1 MNELALSD
9 NLTTITTEIKSYQN
23 IGGQAIFEIG
33 RRLKHVK
40 EHDLAHGQFNEWL
53 ISINIDR
60 TFATRAM
67 KISSEFNSKYATSH
81 NLGMNVLYEIATL
94 PEEERNK
101 PQQLDSGETKKP
113 DEMTVRELREV
124 KRKLKLKE
132 EELEDKNLQIEKL
145 RKQPKLQ
152 PEIKTVEKRVEV
164 KPTDYDYLK
173 SKSQKAELLQK
184 QLDEAKKDVEF
195 YQNELNKA
203 EQNAKREAKLNDD
216 KIQQKQL
223 ERKKRQAELNA
234 YEISDKIKKL
244 VSDVWLDNA
253 EINELNQLGNE
264 AKSNLIRNLDK
275 LQEFVDKAHQALQGR
290 KFIEGEI
297 INDN

>member
-1 MNELALSD
+1 MNEISLSD
-9 NLTTITTEIKSYQN
+9 DITIITTEIKSYQS
-23 IGGQAIFEIG
+23 ISGQAIFEIG

-40 EHDLAHGQFNEWL
+40 EHDLAHGQYIEWL
-53 ISINIDR
+53 KTINMNRRQASRFIKI
-60 TFATRAM
+60 ATEFSNGTT
-67 KISSEFNSKYATSH
+67 SSH
-81 NLGMNVLYEIATL
+81 LGMNVLYEIATM

-101 PQQLDSGETKKP
+101 PQKLDSGETKKP

-132 EELEDKNLQIEKL
+132 KELQDKNLQIERLK
-145 RKQPKLQ
+145 KQPKPQL
-152 PEIKTVEKRVEV
+152 EIKTVEKRVEV

-184 QLDEAKKDVEF
+184 QLDEAKQDVEF

-203 EQNAKREAKLNDD
+203 EQNARREAQLDDD

-253 EINELNQLGNE
+253 EINELNQIGDE

-275 LQEFVDKAHQALQGR
+275 LQEFVDKARQVLQGR
-290 KFIEGEI
+290 KFIEGKI

>member
-1 MNELALSD
+1 MNEVSLND
-9 NLTTITTEIKSYQN
+9 DLTIITTEIKSYQN

-40 EHDLAHGQFNEWL
+40 EHDLTHGKYMDWL
-53 ISINIDR
+53 KSININYR
-60 TFATRAM
+60 QASRFIKIAT
-67 KISSEFNSKYATSH
+67 EFSNWTTLS
-81 NLGMNVLYEIATL
+81 NLGMNVLYEIATM

-101 PQQLDSGETKKP
+101 PQKLDSGETKKP

-132 EELEDKNLQIEKL
+132 EELQDKNLQIERLK
-145 RKQPKLQ
+145 KQPKPQ

-173 SKSQKAELLQK
+173 SNSQKAELLQK

-223 ERKKRQAELNA
+223 ERRKRQAELNA

-253 EINELNQLGNE
+253 EINELNQLGDE

-297 INDN
+297 INAN

>member
-1 MNELALSD
+1 MNEVSLND
-9 NLTTITTEIKSYQN
+9 DLTIITTEIKSYQN

-40 EHDLAHGQFNEWL
+40 EHDLTHGKYMDWL
-53 ISINIDR
+53 KSININYR
-60 TFATRAM
+60 QASRFIKIATEFSNWTT
-67 KISSEFNSKYATSH
+67 SS
-81 NLGMNVLYEIATL
+81 NLGMNVLYEIATM

-132 EELEDKNLQIEKL
+132 EELQDKDLQIEQL
-145 RKQPKLQ
+145 QNQPK

-184 QLDEAKKDVEF
+184 QLDEAKRDVEF

-216 KIQQKQL
+216 KIQQKRL

-234 YEISDKIKKL
+234 YEISDKIKQL

-253 EINELNQLGNE
+253 EINELNRLGDE

-275 LQEFVDKAHQALQGR
+275 LQEFVDRAHQALQGR
-290 KFIEGEI
+290 TFIEGEI

>member
-1 MNELALSD
+1 MNEVSLND
-9 NLTTITTEIKSYQN
+9 DLTIITTEIKSYQN

-40 EHDLAHGQFNEWL
+40 EHDLTHGKYMDWL
-53 ISINIDR
+53 KSININYR
-60 TFATRAM
+60 QASRFIKIATEFSNWTM
-67 KISSEFNSKYATSH
+67 SS
-81 NLGMNVLYEIATL
+81 NLGMNVLYEIATM

-101 PQQLDSGETKKP
+101 PQQLDSGKTKKP

-132 EELEDKNLQIEKL
+132 EELQDKDLQIEQLQNQSK
-145 RKQPKLQ
+145 PK
-152 PEIKTVEKRVEV
+152 IKTVEKRVEV

-184 QLDEAKKDVEF
+184 QLDEAKRDVEF

-216 KIQQKQL
+216 KIQQKRL

-234 YEISDKIKKL
+234 YEISDKIKQL

-253 EINELNQLGNE
+253 EINELNRLGDE

-275 LQEFVDKAHQALQGR
+275 LQEFVDRAHQALQGR
-290 KFIEGEI
+290 TFIEGEI

>member
-1 MNELALSD
+1 MNEVSLND
-9 NLTTITTEIKSYQN
+9 DLTIITTEIKSYQN

-40 EHDLAHGQFNEWL
+40 EHDLTHGKYMDWL
-53 ISINIDR
+53 KSININYR
-60 TFATRAM
+60 QASRFIKIATEFSNWTM
-67 KISSEFNSKYATSH
+67 SS
-81 NLGMNVLYEIATL
+81 NLGMNVLYEIATM

-132 EELEDKNLQIEKL
+132 EELQDKDLQIE
-145 RKQPKLQ
+145 QLQ
-152 PEIKTVEKRVEV
+152 NQSKPEIKTVEKRVEV

-184 QLDEAKKDVEF
+184 QLDEAKRDVEF

-216 KIQQKQL
+216 EIQQKQL

-234 YEISDKIKKL
+234 YEISGKIKQL

-253 EINELNQLGNE
+253 EINELNRLGDE

-275 LQEFVDKAHQALQGR
+275 LQKFVDKAYQALQGR
-290 KFIEGEI
+290 TFIEGEI

>member
-1 MNELALSD
+1 MNEVSLND
-9 NLTTITTEIKSYQN
+9 DLTIITTEIKSYQN

-40 EHDLAHGQFNEWL
+40 EHDLTHGKYMDWL
-53 ISINIDR
+53 KSININYR
-60 TFATRAM
+60 QASRFIKIATEFSNWTM
-67 KISSEFNSKYATSH
+67 SS
-81 NLGMNVLYEIATL
+81 NLGMNVLYEIATM

-132 EELEDKNLQIEKL
+132 EELQDKDLQIE
-145 RKQPKLQ
+145 QLQ
-152 PEIKTVEKRVEV
+152 NQSKPEIKTVEKRVEV

-184 QLDEAKKDVEF
+184 QLDEAKRDVEF

-216 KIQQKQL
+216 KIQQKRL

-234 YEISDKIKKL
+234 YEISDKIKQL

-253 EINELNQLGNE
+253 EINELNRLGDE

-275 LQEFVDKAHQALQGR
+275 LQEFVDRAHQALQGR
-290 KFIEGEI
+290 TFIEGEI

>member
-1 MNELALSD
+1 MNEVSLND
-9 NLTTITTEIKSYQN
+9 DLTIITTEIKSYQN

-40 EHDLAHGQFNEWL
+40 EHDLTHGKYMDWL
-53 ISINIDR
+53 KSININYR
-60 TFATRAM
+60 QASRFIKIATEFSNWTT
-67 KISSEFNSKYATSH
+67 SS
-81 NLGMNVLYEIATL
+81 NLGMNVLYEIATM

-132 EELEDKNLQIEKL
+132 EELQDKDLQIEQLQNQSK
-145 RKQPKLQ
+145 PK
-152 PEIKTVEKRVEV
+152 IKTVEKRVEV

-184 QLDEAKKDVEF
+184 QLDEAKRDVEF

-216 KIQQKQL
+216 KIQQKRL

-234 YEISDKIKKL
+234 YEISDKIKQL

-253 EINELNQLGNE
+253 EINELNRLGDE

-275 LQEFVDKAHQALQGR
+275 LQEFVDRAHQALQGR
-290 KFIEGEI
+290 TFIEGEI

>member
-1 MNELALSD
+1 MNEVSLND
-9 NLTTITTEIKSYQN
+9 DLTIITTEIKSYQN

-40 EHDLAHGQFNEWL
+40 EHDLTHGKYMDWL
-53 ISINIDR
+53 KSININYR
-60 TFATRAM
+60 QASRFIKIATEFSNWTM
-67 KISSEFNSKYATSH
+67 SS
-81 NLGMNVLYEIATL
+81 NLGMNVLYEIATM

-124 KRKLKLKE
+124 K
-132 EELEDKNLQIEKL
+132 
-145 RKQPKLQ
+145 
-152 PEIKTVEKRVEV
+152 
-164 KPTDYDYLK
+164 PTDYDYLK

-184 QLDEAKKDVEF
+184 QLDEAKRDVEF

-216 KIQQKQL
+216 KIQQKRL

-234 YEISDKIKKL
+234 YEISDKIKQL

-253 EINELNQLGNE
+253 EINELNRLGDE

-275 LQEFVDKAHQALQGR
+275 LQEFVDRAHQALQGR
-290 KFIEGEI
+290 TFIEGEI

>member
-1 MNELALSD
+1 MKELALSD

-40 EHDLAHGQFNEWL
+40 EHDLAHGQFNKWL
-53 ISINIDR
+53 SSINMNYRQANRFIKV
-60 TFATRAM
+60 ATEFSNVTT
-67 KISSEFNSKYATSH
+67 SSH
-81 NLGMNVLYEIATL
+81 LGMNVLYEIATM

-101 PQQLDSGETKKP
+101 PQQLNSGEVKKP

-132 EELEDKNLQIEKL
+132 EELQDKDLQIERL
-145 RKQPKLQ
+145 QNQPKPR

-203 EQNAKREAKLNDD
+203 EQNAKREAKLNED
-216 KIQQKQL
+216 KIQQRQL
-223 ERKKRQAELNA
+223 ERKKRQAELSA
-234 YEISDKIKKL
+234 YEISDKIKRL

-253 EINELNQLGNE
+253 EINELNQLGDE
-264 AKSNLIRNLDK
+264 AKNNLIRNLDK
-275 LQEFVDKAHQALQGR
+275 LQEFVDKARQALQGR
-290 KFIEGEI
+290 TFIEGEI